1 MSAIVPPM
9 FIRVR
14 VGASAHLLE
23 VATVQLCTSII
34 PTYYNTD
41 LLEHVYFMGI
51 LLLNSIFSTVLSP
64 PANYMGILN
73 VFFYCY
79 KS

>member
-1 MSAIVPPM
+1 MGEGGLSAIVPPM

-51 LLLNSIFSTVLSP
+51 L
-64 PANYMGILN
+64 N

>member
-1 MSAIVPPM
+1 MGGGRVVSYIVPPM

-51 LLLNSIFSTVLSP
+51 L
-64 PANYMGILN
+64 N